1 MSLTLNMHLDV
12 SAGPNISIEQQLTN
26 YIKGGGGRENKSY
39 ALYLKICNTSA
50 ASESCKAHAVPLHLT
65 DMITL

>member
-26 YIKGGGGRENKSY
+26 YIKGGGGGGERIS
-39 ALYLKICNTSA
+39 LMLFI
-50 ASESCKAHAVPLHLT
+50 
-65 DMITL
+65 

>member
-26 YIKGGGGRENKSY
+26 YIKGGGKNKSY

-50 ASESCKAHAVPLHLT
+50 ASESCKAHAVPLHIT